1 MMKKNI
7 QILSI
12 LLVLQIALTGVVFW
26 PRSAAA
32 PESGEPLLP
41 DLSAD
46 EVQQIFIEDGDG
58 DAITLAR
65 TEAGW
70 VLPDIDD
77 YPVLSDKVDT
87 LIDGLLAIDTSR
99 LIAQTESSQRRLK
112 VAADEFERKIVL
124 SSAAATLR
132 TIYLGSAPSFGSAHV
147 RLEGDLDI
155 YLTDAIAAH
164 QANADA
170 ASWVDTVYLSVPR
183 EEIQSIRLK
192 NANGTFEFE
201 KDEEGNWNLVGLAE
215 GEQLNASAM
224 SNLETR
230 AASINMTEP
239 LGLEDEAAFGLAE
252 PLATL
257 VIETADNTITLH
269 VGAYDEESSSYVVSS
284 SESPYYVRV
293 SEFAAQSLVENTRDD
308 FVQLLPTA
316 TPEVVTEEVPAEGE
330 GTPGTGEAT
339 AEATPTLEAPPTPGA
354 TSGE

>member
-12 LLVLQIALTGVVFW
+12 ILVFQIALTAVVFW
-26 PRSAAA
+26 PRSGAA
-32 PESGEPLLP
+32 PESGELLLP
-41 DLSAD
+41 DVSAD
-46 EVQQIFIEDGDG
+46 EIQQIFIEDGDG
-58 DAITLAR
+58 DTITLAR
-65 TEAGW
+65 SEDGW

-77 YPVLSDKVDT
+77 YPALSSKVDT

-99 LIAQTESSQRRLK
+99 LIAQTESSHRRLK
-112 VAADEFERKIVL
+112 VAADAFERKIVL

-147 RLEGDLDI
+147 RLEGDVDT

-170 ASWVDTVYLSVPR
+170 ASWVDTAYLSVPQ
-183 EEIQSIRLK
+183 EEIQAIRLK
-192 NANGTFEFE
+192 NANGSFEFE
-201 KDEEGNWNLVGLAE
+201 KDEEGNWTLVGLAE

-239 LGLEDEAAFGLAE
+239 LGLEDKTAFGLAE

-257 VIETADNTITLH
+257 VIETEDNTITLH
-269 VGAYDEESSSYVVSS
+269 VGAYDEETSSYVVSS

-293 SEFAAQSLVENTRDD
+293 SDFTAQSLVENTRDD

-316 TPEVVTEEVPAEGE
+316 TPEVVTEEVPAEGVE
-330 GTPGTGEAT
+330 TLSAGETT